1 MMLGFW
7 FAAVGAS
14 QIPNI
19 DGDDLTLIASPDLSI
34 WVAVLLIQSI
44 PYAAA
49 VFVSL
54 INTLGASGEWI
65 GETGLRQQVPAAEA
79 VAPTPVTVFEPMLDP
94 VLAVSPR
101 DVPALAVDATQSS
114 AY

>member
-54 INTLGASGEWI
+54 INTLAVSGEWI
-65 GETGLRQQVPAAEA
+65 GETGLRQRV
-79 VAPTPVTVFEPMLDP
+79 PVTDRVSVTEVVVPTAATVLEP
-94 VLAVSPR
+94 VLAASSA
-101 DVPALAVDATQSS
+101 DLPALAVESRD
-114 AY
+114 